1 MQEWLDKCVRLGN
14 GGVFIGW
21 LTTMVW
27 LFIYLF
33 ISNLFIVDNFR

>member
-27 LFIYLF
+27 LSGKDGRNKCL
-33 ISNLFIVDNFR
+33 V